1 MTGLGLHTGEKVT
14 LRFSP
19 AQEGTGIIF
28 RRVDSDQTVE
38 IPALVHYVQDT
49 ARSTNIGLGSKR
61 IYTIEHVLA
70 ALRACSI
77 DNLYVDV
84 YGSEP
89 PVGDGSSLPYL
100 EMIDRAGIVEQGL
113 DRKELTLRAPVH
125 FSQGDV
131 HLVALPSDRY
141 QISYTLHYPQT
152 PSITA
157 QYYSVF
163 VDQET
168 FRKEIAPC
176 RTFSLYQEISYLID
190 KGLIKGGSLD
200 NAIVIMDDVIL
211 SKEGLRFENEMVRH
225 KILDLIGDL
234 SLIGTSLNAHVIA
247 IRSGHSSNVAF
258 AQKLLEQISVEAA

>member
-1 MTGLGLHTGEKVT
+1 MTGLGLHTGEKVL

-19 AQEGTGIIF
+19 AKEGTGIIF
-28 RRVDSDQTVE
+28 RKIEGKDLVE
-38 IPALVHYVQDT
+38 IPAKVSYVQDT
-49 ARSTNIGLGSKR
+49 ARSTNIGLGSKK

-70 ALRACSI
+70 ALRASNI

-84 YGSEP
+84 QGSEP

-100 EMIDRAGIVEQGL
+100 EMIEKAGIHEQSAN
-113 DRKELTLRAPVH
+113 RSEFVLRSPVYY
-125 FSQGDV
+125 SEGEV
-131 HLVALPSDRY
+131 HLVALPCDHY
-141 QISYTLHYPQT
+141 QISYTLHYPQAE
-152 PSITA
+152 SVTA
-157 QYYSVF
+157 QYHSVR

-190 KGLIKGGSLD
+190 RGLIKGGSLD

-211 SKEGLRFENEMVRH
+211 SKEGLRFENEMARH

-234 SLIGTSLNAHVIA
+234 SLIGIHLKAHIIA
-247 IRSGHSSNVAF
+247 VRSGHSSNVAF
-258 AQKLLEQISVEAA
+258 AQKLLQHISTEAA